1 MDAAGTVFLVL
12 ILIIVG
18 LLILT
23 FWLNNSAKRQEET
36 QVKLSN
42 GRVADIVHQAFGSV
56 FWKDVDGPGDL
67 NKRRRTINDTGPVV
81 SIDINELEGGG
92 SHVVVWMSHW
102 TKKGPSILGSDEV
115 MRKKRKVIRQLEQ
128 A

>member
-1 MDAAGTVFLVL
+1 MDAASAVFLVL

-18 LLILT
+18 LLVLT
-23 FWLNNSAKRQEET
+23 FWLNSSAKRQAET
-36 QVKLSN
+36 QIKLSTT
-42 GRVADIVHQAFGSV
+42 RAADVVHDSFGTL
-56 FWKDVDGPGDL
+56 FWKDVDGPGHV

-81 SIDINELEGGG
+81 SIDINELENGG

-102 TKKGPSILGSDEV
+102 TTKGPSILGSDEV